1 MVFALTPASS
11 SSSSYTTGDWV
22 RFGMRGRKKRQTT
35 LSEIMENKLRRLRL
49 GTNGKLNSPYFFVYV
64 VGTYIYEFNRT
75 VGRLLGDNCR

>member
-1 MVFALTPASS
+1 
-11 SSSSYTTGDWV
+11 
-22 RFGMRGRKKRQTT
+22 
-35 LSEIMENKLRRLRL
+35 MENKLRRLRL